1 MADHIDGDKLQ
12 IEWDGVERRVDN
24 RTKLFGISLANAIQ
38 IIVFAVGGGVIMLSM
53 RQDMAQMKASMESNN
68 VAHHEIM
75 MKLVEV
81 QTHIVSMQADLIYNR
96 DRLDE
101 AILDRAKI
109 AKQPNKKE

>member
-75 MKLVEV
+75 MKW
-81 QTHIVSMQADLIYNR
+81 SRY
-96 DRLDE
+96 RLT
-101 AILDRAKI
+101 LS
-109 AKQPNKKE
+109 PCSPT

>member
-1 MADHIDGDKLQ
+1 MADHIDGDKLE

-24 RTKLFGISLANAIQ
+24 RAKLFGISLANAIQ
-38 IIVFAVGGGVIMLSM
+38 IVVFAIGAGVILLST
-53 RQDMAQMKASMESNN
+53 RQDMAEMKASMESNN
-68 VAHHEIM
+68 SAHHEIM

-101 AILDRAKI
+101 AILDRAKMT
-109 AKQPNKKE
+109 KQLKDKE